1 MKTNTMTRKAIACAM
16 ALASATS
23 FAADI
28 AVGKW
33 ERQTIDDGTQSIGA
47 GEGLYL
53 CEKAASLSYTG
64 TGAWTL
70 PLGNVFAFGNAE
82 IGVRNGTLRLTGS
95 AAPDLVANPPL
106 TELNKAALWLDAGTN
121 VKTEVIS
128 SKPYATGWYDARE
141 TSVGAPSYGYA
152 CVDGSTSTDNPQ
164 LSTVDNKDCVNF
176 RGYKTGTAR
185 SFVYKTSTGE
195 AETYNVRHAFFVMTG
210 HPNQNTIGTVLAH
223 TTYLHFYTDGNSLLA
238 TNGVASQVA
247 YASEYY
253 LDGVPSDP
261 TASIV
266 ASETHLHEFA
276 LPPNRTIP
284 VNALIRNRDA
294 GSGGLQMH
302 ELLIFTDPLTVAERM
317 HIAAYLKAKWS
328 CGGASSLSVQ
338 PVADAFVEVADGVSL
353 DSVEISG
360 KGAVAIGSDTVREAA
375 HLYVDSEKRR
385 APYAIKDASSLEL
398 QAAEY
403 EYRLTSGENLTVNS
417 GSDKAVALTKN
428 NSGAP
433 GNASVSS
440 ARQFVVS
447 ALDPEITSLTLSG
460 GGNLVLR
467 APSTDSAYAAGTSSS
482 AVFGGTSLSV
492 PAGQTGVGTT
502 VDVPAAGDWELS
514 FKISNEL
521 SGTDSN
527 AGTAVYRIQ
536 LKDGD
541 SVVWERRPTAVST
554 SAYNNADQV
563 KRYLV
568 RNLAAGSYTF
578 YAAGVSSGAIAAA
591 IEDLS
596 MKFVPNPANE
606 TVVPVTDGDFESS
619 RFKKAFYATYDNN
632 EHVDDKSPTQW
643 TLTNGGLAAD
653 PPLQTIVS
661 SAMGYSGNYDFIF
674 RSSQLGQYGDN
685 ALVWYHN
692 TSTATSPATTLPA
705 GTYKLRL
712 DAVRWMTGNN
722 SHNRVGSGQAGRCNN
737 PATLT
742 ASVSVNGGE
751 AVSLGTIGPISNFT
765 AETIAFPNSF
775 TVSEGNSAVVTL
787 GQTSANAAVQ
797 LDNLEFVK
805 VEDDAATTLGAELV
819 ADGSCE
825 SGTSSSWMFDIYSAD
840 GYNHLAKIVD
850 PSSSSGDFRYD
861 GMTRCDGTYAIRTA
875 NGGRAYQTITMPAG
889 TFRLSWWSRA
899 RWSDGKV
906 SNPTTLRFWYAAD
919 GAATTNEIATSET
932 SWCTNFLEHVA
943 YFNVPTAGNYVFG
956 FNSECANGKDAVVDC
971 VSIRQVLG
979 AEATPDI
986 HENAEIKVSGGGK
999 LRLDYNGCLKLGR
1012 LRVNGKSF
1020 MGEVSAEKYPDYISG
1035 PGRALVKERG
1045 FIMTFR

>member
-1 MKTNTMTRKAIACAM
+1 MKANTKTRKAFACAM

-33 ERQTIDDGTQSIGA
+33 ERQTIDDGTPSIGA

-53 CEKAASLSYTG
+53 CEKAASVSYAGTG
-64 TGAWTL
+64 TWTL
-70 PLGNVFAFGNAE
+70 PLGNIFAFGNTE
-82 IGVRNGTLRLTGS
+82 IGVRNGTLRLENS
-95 AAPDLVANPPL
+95 ATPDLVANPPL
-106 TELNKAALWLDAGTN
+106 TELNKAALWLDAGKN
-121 VKTEVIS
+121 VKTEMLNS
-128 SKPYATGWYDARE
+128 STYATGWYDARE
-141 TSVGAPSYGYA
+141 TSVAMPSYGYA
-152 CVDGSTSTDNPQ
+152 AIDGSISADNPQ
-164 LSTVDNKDCVNF
+164 LSTVDNKNCVNF
-176 RGYKTGTAR
+176 RGYKTVTAR
-185 SFVYKTSTGE
+185 SFVYKTSAGA

-210 HPNQNTIGTVLAH
+210 HANQNTIGTVLAH
-223 TTYLHFYTDGNSLLA
+223 TTDLHFYTDGNSLLA
-238 TNGVASQVA
+238 KNGVASPVA
-247 YASEYY
+247 YSSEYY

-284 VNALIRNRDA
+284 VNAIMRNRTA

-317 HIAAYLKAKWS
+317 RIAAYLKAKWS

-338 PVADAFVEVADGVSL
+338 IADGAFVEVADGVSL

-360 KGAVAIGSDTVREAA
+360 KGAVAVGSDTVREAA
-375 HLYVDSEKRR
+375 HLYTDSEKRR
-385 APYAIKDASSLEL
+385 APYAIKDGSSLEL

-403 EYRLTSGENLTVNS
+403 EYRLSSGENLTVNS
-417 GSDKAVALTKN
+417 DSDKVVTLTKDN
-428 NSGAP
+428 LGASGS
-433 GNASVSS
+433 ASVTS
-440 ARQFVVS
+440 ARQFMVS

-460 GGNLVLR
+460 GGDLVLR
-467 APSTDSAYAAGTSSS
+467 APPSDSAYAAGTSSA

-521 SGTDSN
+521 SGINSN

-541 SVVWERRPTAVST
+541 SVLWERRPTAVST
-554 SAYNNADQV
+554 SAYNNVDQV
-563 KRYLV
+563 KRYLL

-578 YAAGVSSGAIAAA
+578 HAAGVSSGAIAAA

-606 TVVPVTDGDFESS
+606 AVVAVTDGDFESS

-632 EHVDDKSPTQW
+632 EHGDDESPTHW

-661 SAMGYSGNYDFIF
+661 SAMGYSGNNDFIF
-674 RSSQLGQYGDN
+674 RSSQLGRYGDN
-685 ALVWYHN
+685 ALVWYHS
-692 TSTATSPATTLPA
+692 TSTATSPATTLSA

-712 DAVRWMTGNN
+712 DAVRWMTGNI
-722 SHNRVGSGQAGRCNN
+722 SHGKVSSGQAGRCNN

-742 ASVSVNGGE
+742 VSVTVNGGE
-751 AVSLGTIGPISNFT
+751 SISLGTIGPIANFT
-765 AETIAFPNSF
+765 AESIVFPNTF
-775 TVSEGNSAVVTL
+775 AASEGDSVVVTL
-787 GQTSANAAVQ
+787 DQTTPYAAVQ

-805 VEDDAATTLGAELV
+805 IGDDAATTLGAELV

-825 SGTSSSWMFDIYSAD
+825 SGTSSPWVLDNYRAD

-919 GAATTNEIATSET
+919 GAVTTNEIITSEVA
-932 SWCTNFLEHVA
+932 WCTNFLEHVA
-943 YFNVPTAGNYVFG
+943 YFSVPTAGNYVFG

-971 VSIRQVLG
+971 VSVRQVLG
-979 AEATPDI
+979 SESTPDI
-986 HENAEIKVSGGGK
+986 PKYTEIKVSGDGK

-1035 PGRALVKERG
+1035 PGRVFVKERG
-1045 FIMTFR
+1045 LILIIW